1 MQYNTRTE
9 RVSQKGRPGSV
20 LNGSGDM
27 MRSLNKLS
35 GLRTLLVK
43 ARWLYLTR
51 FWGMDIHPTATF
63 SLSAHF
69 DRTYPRGIH
78 VGEESYIAL
87 GVMLLAH
94 DTTRRM
100 YRDVRIGRHCFIGA
114 RSLILPGVTI
124 GDGSVVGAGSV
135 VTRDVPP
142 GSVVAGNPARVLR
155 SGIRVGPYGRFE
167 PEDEPA
173 RALVAG

>member
-1 MQYNTRTE
+1 M
-9 RVSQKGRPGSV
+9 P
-20 LNGSGDM
+20 
-27 MRSLNKLS
+27 SLNKLS
-35 GLRTLLVK
+35 GLRTVLVK

-51 FWGMDIHPTATF
+51 VWGMDIHPTATF

-69 DRTYPRGIH
+69 DRTNPRGIH

-87 GVMLLAH
+87 GAMLLAH

-124 GDGSVVGAGSV
+124 GDGSIVGAGAV
-135 VTRDVPP
+135 VIRDVPP
-142 GSVVAGNPARVLR
+142 GSVVAGNPARIVR

-167 PEDEPA
+167 PEVTPLAE
-173 RALVAG
+173 VAAS